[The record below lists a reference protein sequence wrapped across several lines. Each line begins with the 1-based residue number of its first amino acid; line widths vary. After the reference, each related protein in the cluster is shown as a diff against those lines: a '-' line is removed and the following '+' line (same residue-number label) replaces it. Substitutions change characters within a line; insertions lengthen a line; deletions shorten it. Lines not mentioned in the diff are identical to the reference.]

1 MSHTTKYGNTYTD
14 EEWQEM
20 QEYFAQ
26 EKANDDIISA
36 KMTGLEK
43 YLRRQLIQEG
53 LTKQQINT
61 VVRLFRYGNYKEANI
76 QFTSQSRQDKLD
88 NLWERWGVAMGKV
101 YNEAQNLLSDLE
113 IKRLNIM
120 ERE

>member
-1 MSHTTKYGNTYTD
+1 MSHTTKWGNTYTD
-14 EEWQEM
+14 QEWQEM

-26 EKANDDIISA
+26 EKINDDIISA

-43 YLRRQLIQEG
+43 YLRRQLKREG
-53 LTKQQINT
+53 LDQKQSDT

-76 QFTSQSRQDKLD
+76 QFTGQKRQDKLD
-88 NLWERWGVAMGKV
+88 DLWQRWGVAMDKV
-101 YNEAQNLLSDLE
+101 YNEAQNLVDNLE

-120 ERE
+120 EKE